1 MPDQRIADLL
11 ERLCEGVE
19 SLSKAISSAGTA
31 PFAMDDDISREIL
44 TEEEVANLTGLKTR
58 SRQAKWL
65 RENGWVH
72 ALSAGGRPLIGRL
85 YLQYRLGAPIAKPDR
100 LNVRPKWQ
108 PDLSKIK

>member
-11 ERLCEGVE
+11 ERLCESVE
-19 SLSKAISSAGTA
+19 SLNKAISSAGIA

-72 ALSAGGRPLIGRL
+72 ELSAGGRPLICRL
-85 YLQYRLGAPIAKPDR
+85 YLRQKLGCVNSAKHKAFGPTWT
-100 LNVRPKWQ
+100 L
-108 PDLSKIK
+108 DLSKIK